1 MWPTLREQTHLKW
14 NLHSL
19 TFKISSFNLSFFL
32 LGCVKARS
40 HDSQVQPFSFF
51 LFFREALWSK
61 KYLGPIFV
69 NSINGGILALTSSYT
84 AYKWRIKGLPD
95 YKSNESF
102 WVGADPSPVESV
114 VEREGKK
121 SRRAS
126 SVWLGAPGEIMT
138 AMGKDLVGGKSG
150 SPMGCF
156 VGISDLIWHVRA
168 QLAGREVVPWARS

>member
-102 WVGADPSPVESV
+102 WQYKSQLCQALVLMELQNSIGQEKFKLCVRYFANFFTGLLLVNA
-114 VEREGKK
+114 KK
-121 SRRAS
+121 
-126 SVWLGAPGEIMT
+126 
-138 AMGKDLVGGKSG
+138 
-150 SPMGCF
+150 
-156 VGISDLIWHVRA
+156 
-168 QLAGREVVPWARS
+168 